1 MVRITDFIR
10 RDQNIKRLV
19 IILMI
24 SATSIAILQPK
35 IFLSKSYLMSMTYL
49 FPEFGILALGM
60 MLCMIMGGIDLS
72 MVATANFSGILS
84 CLLLIRLVPE
94 GSSTAYSSLM
104 FILVFIFALTV
115 GAFCGMLNGFLI
127 AKIGIPPIL
136 ATLGASDLIM
146 GLAIAFTKG
155 SSISGIPGIL
165 PKVINHALFNILP
178 VTLILFILCAVIIS
192 ILLSKKS
199 YGFKLYLMG
208 SNPTASIFSGV
219 DNTKI
224 TFITYMVSGILAAV
238 SGLIMCGRFNSA
250 RADFG
255 SSYTMQ
261 AILICVLGGVNSNG
275 GFGQVKGVVLSIL
288 ILQILSSGFNMFPSI
303 SNFYRDL
310 IWGLVLIGVMAYNYI
325 SNNRMNRA
333 KAREN

>member
-1 MVRITDFIR
+1 MMRITDFMK

-19 IILMI
+19 IILII
-24 SATSIAILQPK
+24 SAASIAILQPK
-35 IFLSKSYLMSMTYL
+35 IFLSKHYLVSMTYL

-72 MVATANFSGILS
+72 MVATANFAGILS
-84 CLLLIRLVPE
+84 SLLLIKLVPQ
-94 GSSTAYSSLM
+94 GSSIFYSFIM
-104 FILVFIFALTV
+104 FLIVFVFALFL
-115 GAFCGMLNGFLI
+115 GAVCGLLNGLLI

-146 GLAIAFTKG
+146 GLAIALTKG
-155 SSISGIPGIL
+155 SSISGIPEIL
-165 PKVINHALFNILP
+165 PNVINYTLFGILP
-178 VTLILFILCAVIIS
+178 VTLILFIICAVIVS

-208 SNPTASIFSGV
+208 SNPTASMFSGV
-219 DNTKI
+219 DNAKV
-224 TFITYMVSGILAAV
+224 TFMTYMTSGMLASI

-255 SSYTMQ
+255 SSYIMQ

-310 IWGLVLIGVMAYNYI
+310 IWGLVLIGVMAFNYI
-325 SNNRMNRA
+325 SNNRR
-333 KAREN
+333 KTIKSS